1 MQSLNDSMTGCTFIF
16 SKIDLAKI
24 YRQIPIYEEDIPK
37 TAIATP
43 FGLWEFLFM
52 AFGLKNAA
60 LKHLKDNILK
70 GLDYVF
76 FLFR

>member
-1 MQSLNDSMTGCTFIF
+1 
-16 SKIDLAKI
+16 LAKI

-37 TAIATP
+37 TAIATT

-60 LKHLKDNILK
+60 LQHLKDNILK